1 MMNEREDCYN
11 YVPGPDRPLLERVE
25 YVQRRAVSEL
35 EFFAEEYG
43 AERVQD
49 LPLNTFTSAL
59 RHCCKVIF
67 RPALDGKKEDYFKLD
82 LGDKELIFAL
92 SQMFIDLCDRYNKV
106 CQIDGLAAFLG
117 VSRGFL
123 YGLSRYGQTRYELPY
138 NNIYKDTD
146 KENDNNIYNGNIQG
160 NNNGYNNIERMNNYS
175 YVGDGLNPGSDCDVI
190 KGLKEAKER
199 QLQSLLIDGKG
210 QLVGVIA
217 ILNHEFGYS
226 KLDGYSEPTVN
237 LTTAERQKTLA
248 DKYRVSAL
256 PDKLSDN

>member
-1 MMNEREDCYN
+1 MIDDRLDGFS

-138 NNIYKDTD
+138 NNIYSDNHS
-146 KENDNNIYNGNIQG
+146 EDNNSYLDDNIKG
-160 NNNGYNNIERMNNYS
+160 NNKYNNIEHMNNYS
-175 YVGDGLNPGSDCDVI
+175 YVGDGLNPGFDCDVI

-226 KLDGYSEPTVN
+226 KQDGFVEPSVN
-237 LTTAERQKTLA
+237 LTSAERQKTLA

>member
-1 MMNEREDCYN
+1 MIDEREDYYN

-138 NNIYKDTD
+138 NNIYSDANRK
-146 KENDNNIYNGNIQG
+146 DNNSYLDNDIQG
-160 NNNGYNNIERMNNYS
+160 NKEYNTIERMNNYS

-190 KGLKEAKER
+190 KGLKAAKER

-226 KLDGYSEPTVN
+226 KQDGYSEPTVN
-237 LTTAERQKTLA
+237 LTSAERQKSLA

>member
-11 YVPGPDRPLLERVE
+11 YVPGPDRPIYERVD
-25 YVQRRAVSEL
+25 YVRQRTIAEL
-35 EFFAEEYG
+35 EIFAD
-43 AERVQD
+43 D
-49 LPLNTFTSAL
+49 LGLEDVRSMPQNTFTAGL
-59 RHCCKVIF
+59 RFCCRMIF
-67 RPALDGKKEDYFKLD
+67 RPQTQDKNADYFRLD
-82 LGDKELIFAL
+82 LADRALVLAL

-106 CQIDGLAAFLG
+106 CQVGALAAFLG
-117 VSRGFL
+117 VSEEFL
-123 YGLSRYGQTRYELPY
+123 YSLSRYGQSRY
-138 NNIYKDTD
+138 NNIYSDDYIRENNNISDTD
-146 KENDNNIYNGNIQG
+146 IVH
-160 NNNGYNNIERMNNYS
+160 NNNNRALSDREFFPERYE
-175 YVGDGLNPGSDCDVI
+175 GLNSVVSCDVI

-237 LTTAERQKTLA
+237 LTSAERQKTLA